1 MADRATWDAETL
13 VFASLDSLLR
23 YANWVGVEVPQMD
36 DREPLFKYKERLAF
50 KIADAEYRGKLKR

>member
-1 MADRATWDAETL
+1 
-13 VFASLDSLLR
+13 
-23 YANWVGVEVPQMD
+23 MD